1 MDAAYWITC
10 AVLLG
15 SALVV
20 SGLILFGAGLEA
32 DQQLETPQ

>member
-1 MDAAYWITC
+1 MTLTYWITC
-10 AVLLG
+10 AALLA

-32 DQQLETPQ
+32 DQKEQTP